1 MCSDHLFLCSYH
13 GFMKGECDEIN
24 DEHEGS
30 DVIFGLTI
38 FLTSRPNLSRYP
50 SFFGSTHPEVKNT
63 THYAIN
69 RGFPLSVVTIAQCK
83 TACVKMGKF

>member
-38 FLTSRPNLSRYP
+38 FLTSPPNLSRYP
-50 SFFGSTHPEVKNT
+50 SFFGSTHPEVKKHCPSGPAHT
-63 THYAIN
+63 
-69 RGFPLSVVTIAQCK
+69 
-83 TACVKMGKF
+83 